1 MPRPALA
8 LLTGLLGILQL
19 ACASVPPAGPPT
31 EEPPTLRAEKGASVE
46 RALEGEEKHD
56 YLLRL
61 EKGQYLDLRIQDRG
75 GRLEVSLRDP
85 GGLPVATG
93 ATRGQ
98 DDWKLL
104 LWVTEIPGEYRL
116 RVKPRDLGEPAG
128 KYGIEIRDLRRATV
142 EDGIRV
148 AAQELVGEGLREIQD
163 QNTRC
168 QGVRSLE
175 QALLLWQLA
184 GDSEGEVDLLNQLGL
199 LARGEGRIREAL
211 DWYERTLPRA
221 RDAGYREGE
230 ALVLNNL
237 GYAHQRLRESDKA
250 VDFYSRSLALWE
262 EVGDRAEQAFVLLNL
277 SNLYLETGRYVE
289 ARPWLEQG
297 LALAVAER
305 DLKREGNF
313 WGGIGFVQ
321 YSESNI
327 EAAFQSLRRSFDLSA
342 AVGDVE
348 SAARV
353 ASNLALMYNHAGQ
366 LQQAMEF
373 LLDALEKVEEPETR
387 GYVLY
392 NLGGVYISLGKPED
406 ALDAYQ
412 KAFEAFQSL
421 GVGFSDWAAR
431 SLTGVGATLHRRGDA
446 ETALRKYQEAQAL
459 DAELAIV
466 KQHLGMA
473 SLDLDRPEQALEFFT
488 AALRL
493 AEESS
498 DHHQVGLTRL
508 AMGTAYRRLGQLDLA
523 AEQFNQGIEVA
534 SQNRTTGLM
543 APLLLRRA
551 MLRRDRGQLREAQAD
566 VEQALSII
574 ESTRRNVLGQDLQIS
589 FFASRRGYQ
598 EFQIDLLMR
607 LDRLQPGQGY
617 RAQALAASERARS
630 RGLLDLL
637 AEGKVAI
644 DEDVAPD
651 LKEQE
656 TRLAADL
663 SRVQGNLR
671 AELSAASP
679 DERRVQALQEE
690 RARIDES
697 RERLEWEIRKRHP
710 RYAQIRYPIPLDL
723 AAIQSELDEQS
734 ALLEY
739 AVGQESSFLFV
750 VTREGLETHE
760 LPPAP
765 VLQERV
771 LRLRDKLKKE
781 SQRQRRA
788 YFEEAYQ
795 LYRDLLAPA
804 AEALRGKSRLLIA
817 PDGALHLLP
826 FEALLTAPDGS
837 SFTDAPYL
845 LRAYA
850 VSYVPSASVLAEL
863 REARTEPTAGT
874 NRLRFVAFADPEY
887 ETPEGVGPGSPTRS
901 LPEGVERWNLARLPD
916 SRREVSEIAKLYPD
930 RSRVYLASEAR
941 EANVKHNDLVSGAE
955 ILHFATHGHLDERHP
970 EHSALLLAN
979 EKTRESGEDGML
991 QAYEIFRLKLSAS
1004 LVVLSAC
1011 QTGLG
1016 EEVSGEGLVGLAR
1029 SFFYAGAPSLVVS
1042 LWNVSDKA
1050 TTDLM
1055 VPFYS
1060 GLDGADKAEA
1070 LRQAKLRMI
1079 DAGVYDHPFYW
1090 APFILIGD
1098 PK

>member
-277 SNLYLETGRYVE
+277 SNLYLENGRYSE

-342 AVGDVE
+342 AAGDVE

-421 GVGFSDWAAR
+421 GLGFGDWAAR

-523 AEQFNQGIEVA
+523 AEQFDQGIEVA

-739 AVGQESSFLFV
+739 AVGQERSFLFV

-837 SFTDAPYL
+837 SFADAPYL